1 VILWEINEYI
11 FYRDDEDYMADTY
24 IDVSDQ
30 DFAEKILQAE
40 QMVLVNFSAENSGA
54 CQIQDP
60 EFEAIS
66 KEYQGRVTFARINTD
81 KNGETTSQWKIEGIP
96 TIVFFKGGR
105 EINRIKGIIMRDRLR
120 RQIEGALLAN

>member
-1 VILWEINEYI
+1 
-11 FYRDDEDYMADTY
+11 MAGNY

-30 DFAEKILQAE
+30 DFAEKVLEVQ
-40 QMVLVNFSAENSGA
+40 QMVLVNFSAESSAA

-66 KEYQGRVTFARINTD
+66 KEYQGRAVFARVNVD
-81 KNGETTSQWKIEGIP
+81 KNQEVISQWKIDGIP
-96 TIVFFKGGR
+96 TIIFFKSGR
-105 EINRIKGIIMRDRLR
+105 EINRIKGIIMHDRLR

>member
-1 VILWEINEYI
+1 MAGNYI
-11 FYRDDEDYMADTY
+11 E
-24 IDVSDQ
+24 VSDQ
-30 DFAEKILQAE
+30 DFAEKVLEVQ
-40 QMVLVNFSAENSGA
+40 QMVLVDFSAESSAA

-66 KEYQGRVTFARINTD
+66 KEYQGRAVFARVNTD
-81 KNGETTSQWKIEGIP
+81 KNQEVISQWKIEGIP
-96 TIVFFKGGR
+96 TIIFFKSGR

>member
-1 VILWEINEYI
+1 
-11 FYRDDEDYMADTY
+11 MAGNY

-30 DFAEKILQAE
+30 DFAEKVLEVE
-40 QMVLVNFSAENSGA
+40 QMVLVDFSAESSAA

-66 KEYQGRVTFARINTD
+66 KEYQGRAVFARVNTD
-81 KNGETTSQWKIEGIP
+81 KNQEVISQWKIEGIP
-96 TIVFFKGGR
+96 TIIFFKSGR

>member
-1 VILWEINEYI
+1 
-11 FYRDDEDYMADTY
+11 MAGNY

-30 DFAEKILQAE
+30 DFAEKVLEVE
-40 QMVLVNFSAENSGA
+40 QMVLVDFSAESSTA

-66 KEYQGRVTFARINTD
+66 KEYQGRAVFARVNTD
-81 KNGETTSQWKIEGIP
+81 KNQEVISQWKIEGIP
-96 TIVFFKGGR
+96 TIIFFKSGR